1 VSGRP
6 SSLMVEEPIPPTNG
20 RQIIAA
26 RTLFGHNCPGGKEL
40 LASLSSVE
48 RKREQQRSFCWQR
61 VKVLLPGDSSPTRW
75 VPTRVPE
82 KRGAAVVLGCIGSL

>member
-6 SSLMVEEPIPPTNG
+6 SSLMVEEPKPPTNG

-40 LASLSSVE
+40 LAALSSVE
-48 RKREQQRSFCWQR
+48 RRREQQRSLAASEVPAPGLQFSDALGFHKSAR
-61 VKVLLPGDSSPTRW
+61 V
-75 VPTRVPE
+75 
-82 KRGAAVVLGCIGSL
+82 